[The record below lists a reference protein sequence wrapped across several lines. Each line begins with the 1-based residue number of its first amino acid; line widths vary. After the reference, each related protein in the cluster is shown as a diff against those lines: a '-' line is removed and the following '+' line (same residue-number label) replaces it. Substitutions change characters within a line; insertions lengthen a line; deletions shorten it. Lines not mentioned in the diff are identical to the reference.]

1 MIELSDRIIFERQS
15 SVPSTINA
23 LISVHIIEHSTGKR
37 IDEGNLLACTDASE
51 RKLRERRFMIY
62 INGSPLRDVA
72 AILDLLDQDAA
83 GSIER
88 HADNV
93 AVGHC
98 EIENDV

>member
-1 MIELSDRIIFERQS
+1 MNEKGACKAPKMGVWRRLCS
-15 SVPSTINA
+15 SVTMEDRHRGA
-23 LISVHIIEHSTGKR
+23 LTER
-37 IDEGNLLACTDASE
+37 NDNETD
-51 RKLRERRFMIY
+51 
-62 INGSPLRDVA
+62 
-72 AILDLLDQDAA
+72 DLPVDAA

>member
-1 MIELSDRIIFERQS
+1 MEEGLRRCRQLGTIKDRRNDNE
-15 SVPSTINA
+15 TN
-23 LISVHIIEHSTGKR
+23 
-37 IDEGNLLACTDASE
+37 
-51 RKLRERRFMIY
+51 
-62 INGSPLRDVA
+62 
-72 AILDLLDQDAA
+72 DLPVDAA

>member
-1 MIELSDRIIFERQS
+1 MIIVTMEDRHRGALTER
-15 SVPSTINA
+15 NDN
-23 LISVHIIEHSTGKR
+23 E
-37 IDEGNLLACTDASE
+37 TD
-51 RKLRERRFMIY
+51 
-62 INGSPLRDVA
+62 
-72 AILDLLDQDAA
+72 DLPVDAA